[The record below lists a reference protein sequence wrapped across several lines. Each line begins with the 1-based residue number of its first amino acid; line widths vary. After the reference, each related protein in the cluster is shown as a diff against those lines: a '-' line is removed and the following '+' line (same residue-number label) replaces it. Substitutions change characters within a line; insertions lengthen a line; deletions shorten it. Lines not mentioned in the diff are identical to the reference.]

1 MAGEWHPDPTGRH
14 EYRWWD
20 GQQWTDQVADYGV
33 CGCRP
38 KDGSGAVRPSPS
50 RPPTR
55 SSTPWLGGRGTGR
68 RRGNCGRVRRGARQV
83 RRGRPGRRRGSAWPA
98 GIPLTNP
105 WARLGAWLLDLLLI
119 IVTLFIG
126 WAVWTLIIWSTG
138 ETPGKQICG
147 QRVAMKQTWSGG
159 QGGARWRCRDFVI
172 RGLAIGILG
181 QLTCGIVSLVATLMI
196 FSAYHETLVGQ
207 VGRHARRGRRAGRTL
222 AVG

>member
-33 CGCRP
+33 VGVDP
-38 KDGSGAVRPSPS
+38 VMATAPSAAAGASADVPSA
-50 RPPTR
+50 
-55 SSTPWLGGRGTGR
+55 PWAGAAAPVTAATAGPYAAVPARYVATGPVV
-68 RRGNCGRVRRGARQV
+68 GAERV
-83 RRGRPGRRRGSAWPA
+83 PA

-105 WARLGAWLLDLLLI
+105 WARLGAALLDVLLI

-126 WAVWTLIIWSTG
+126 WAVWTLIVWSKG
-138 ETPGKQICG
+138 QTPGKQICG
-147 QRVAMKQTWSGG
+147 QRVVMKQTGRAAGWGG
-159 QGGARWRCRDFVI
+159 MALRDFVI

-196 FSAYHETLVGQ
+196 FSAYHETLWDKWAGTLV
-207 VGRHARRGRRAGRTL
+207 VDDRAGRTL
-222 AVG
+222 ATA

>member
-33 CGCRP
+33 VGVDPVMATAPVAAATAGGYAAVPARYVAAGP
-38 KDGSGAVRPSPS
+38 VVGAE
-50 RPPTR
+50 
-55 SSTPWLGGRGTGR
+55 
-68 RRGNCGRVRRGARQV
+68 RV
-83 RRGRPGRRRGSAWPA
+83 PA

-105 WARLGAWLLDLLLI
+105 WARLGAALLDVLLI

-126 WAVWTLIIWSTG
+126 WLVWTLIVWSKG
-138 ETPGKQICG
+138 QTPGKQICG
-147 QRVAMKQTWSGG
+147 QRVVMKQTGRAAGWGEM
-159 QGGARWRCRDFVI
+159 ALRDFVI

-196 FSAYHETLVGQ
+196 FSAYHETLWDKWAGTLV
-207 VGRHARRGRRAGRTL
+207 VDDRAGRTL
-222 AVG
+222 AAF